1 MPRRNF
7 SAGPAASPST
17 FASSVRARPFLF
29 FIDTSATS
37 KPALLLSLRMCP
49 SRFLATTSSC
59 QRPWFELLRSKWNKK
74 TSVAALRSVKG
85 LDQSSCI
92 FLFASSPFQIAPS
105 SGRIP
110 PPISGGTMNRSVA
123 IASILFVGI
132 SLAPVGN
139 HVAADEQPLFG
150 YSAESSRT
158 ERQWE
163 EKLRAIP
170 SPENLRAYMQKLSA
184 RPHHVGSAY
193 DKENAEWIAA
203 KFKEFGLD
211 THIEQFDVL
220 FPTPKE
226 RVVELVEG
234 GPKFVAK
241 LQEPTL
247 SQDPTSNQQ
256 SEQLPTYN
264 AYSIDG
270 DGTAPLVYVNYGIPE
285 DYEQLERMG
294 ISVKGKIVIARY
306 YHSWRGIKPK
316 VAAEHGAVGCLIY
329 SDPHEDGFVRG
340 ETFPAGA
347 FRPPDGAQ
355 RGSVADMP
363 FYPGDPLTPGVG
375 ATKDAKRLKVED
387 APTITKIPVL
397 PISYADAQP
406 LLAAL
411 TGRLAPEGWRG
422 GLAITYHVGP
432 GPAKV
437 HLKVKSNWDI
447 KPVYD
452 VIAKIQGAT
461 FPDEWVIRGN
471 HHDGCVNGAE
481 DPISGQVAILEE
493 ARSLG
498 ELVKSGWKPK
508 RTIIYCAWD
517 GEEPGL
523 LGSTEWAEQHYDDL
537 RAHGVAYINSDGN
550 GRGYLGIEG
559 SHTLEKFSNDIA
571 REISDPET
579 KLSAW
584 KRQQLHEIANA
595 KTTEQREEIRKRA
608 DLRIP
613 ALGSG
618 SDYTAF
624 LQHDGVASLNIGFG
638 GEDQGGIYHSI
649 YDDFYWYTHFSD
661 TDFVY
666 GRALAQTGG
675 TAMMR
680 LADADL
686 LPFEFGDF
694 ADTVQTYLK
703 ELKTLSQKMQ
713 DDIRERNK
721 EIEEGLFKAV
731 DDPKRPLVPPSVE
744 AVPPHLNFAPMENAA
759 EALTRSAAEY
769 RKALEQA
776 NANGGAAL
784 ASASL
789 AEVNKMLIETERR
802 LTNAEG
808 LSNRPWFKH
817 QLYAPGFYTG
827 YGVKTVPAVR
837 EAIELK
843 KWQQA
848 DDAIVV
854 VARVLQDEAALISSA
869 AQKLSGVK

>member
-1 MPRRNF
+1 
-7 SAGPAASPST
+7 
-17 FASSVRARPFLF
+17 
-29 FIDTSATS
+29 
-37 KPALLLSLRMCP
+37 
-49 SRFLATTSSC
+49 
-59 QRPWFELLRSKWNKK
+59 
-74 TSVAALRSVKG
+74 
-85 LDQSSCI
+85 
-92 FLFASSPFQIAPS
+92 
-105 SGRIP
+105 
-110 PPISGGTMNRSVA
+110 MNRSTLLA
-123 IASILFVGI
+123 ALLAAGLA
-132 SLAPVGN
+132 LAPFGD
-139 HVAADEQPLFG
+139 HVIADEQPLFG
-150 YSAESSRT
+150 YSAESSRA

-170 SPENLRAYMQKLSA
+170 STDNLRAYMQRLSA
-184 RPHHVGSAY
+184 RPHNIGSPY
-193 DKENAEWIAA
+193 DKDNAEWIAA

-226 RVVELVEG
+226 RIVELVEG
-234 GPKFVAK
+234 GPRFAAK
-241 LQEPTL
+241 LQEPAL
-247 SQDPTSNQQ
+247 PQDPTSNQQ

-270 DGTAPLVYVNYGIPE
+270 DVTAPLVYVNYGIPE
-285 DYEQLERMG
+285 DYEQLERLG

-329 SDPHEDGFVRG
+329 SDPHEDGFVPG
-340 ETFPAGA
+340 ETFPKGA
-347 FRPPDGAQ
+347 YRPPDGVQ

-363 FYPGDPLTPGVG
+363 YCPGDPLTPGVG
-375 ATKDAKRLKVED
+375 ATKDAKRLKIEE

-411 TGRLAPEGWRG
+411 TGPVAPGGWRG

-432 GPAKV
+432 GAAKV
-437 HLKVKSNWDI
+437 HLKVKSNWDTQ
-447 KPVYD
+447 PAYD
-452 VIAKIQGAT
+452 VIGRIPGST

-471 HHDGCVNGAE
+471 HHDAWVNGAE
-481 DPISGQVAILEE
+481 DPISGLIAVLEE
-493 ARSLG
+493 ARALG

-523 LGSTEWAEQHYDDL
+523 LGSTEWAEQHYDEL
-537 RAHGVAYINSDGN
+537 RAHGVAYINSDSN
-550 GRGYLGIEG
+550 GRGYLDIEG
-559 SHTLEKFSNDIA
+559 SHTLEKFSNDIW
-571 REISDPET
+571 REIPDPET

-584 KRQQLHEIANA
+584 KRQQLRGIANA
-595 KTTEQREEIRKRA
+595 KTAEQREEIRKRT

-618 SDYTAF
+618 SDYSAF

-638 GEDQGGIYHSI
+638 GEDGGGIYHSI
-649 YDDFYWYTHFSD
+649 YDDFYWFTHFSD

-675 TAMMR
+675 TAVMR

-686 LPFEFGDF
+686 LPFEFGDL

-703 ELKTLSQKMQ
+703 ELKTLSQKTQ
-713 DDIRERNK
+713 DDIRERNR
-721 EIEEGLFKAV
+721 EIDEGVFKATN
-731 DDPKRPLVPPSVE
+731 DPKRPLVAPAVE
-744 AVPPHLNFAPMENAA
+744 AVPPHLNFAPMENAV
-759 EALTRSAAEY
+759 EALTRSAGDY
-769 RKALEQA
+769 HKALEQA
-776 NANGGAAL
+776 SANGGAAL

-789 AEVNKMLIETERR
+789 VQVNKMLIESERKF
-802 LTNAEG
+802 TTAEG
-808 LSNRPWFKH
+808 LPNRPWFKH

-827 YGVKTVPAVR
+827 YTAKTVPAVR
-837 EAIELK
+837 EAIEQK
-843 KWQQA
+843 QWKRA

-854 VARVLQDEAALISSA
+854 VAHVLEDEAALISSA
-869 AQKLSGVK
+869 AQKLSTAK